1 MYVLNIKS
9 GLKALL
15 LASVSVFALNASA
28 DIVISGT
35 RIIYP
40 ESAKDVTVSMD
51 NRGTRP
57 LLVQTWLDDGR
68 DSTNPQELKL
78 PFIVTPP
85 VSRVEPQKGQTVRIT
100 WLGQTLPKDKES
112 LFWFNVLEVPPKAKE
127 SDNQSML
134 QLAFRTRIKLFFRPT
149 GLKGEPTE
157 AAKNIKW
164 SQTRQGQ
171 RVVLSA
177 KNDSPYYVSLAS
189 ASLIS
194 GGKRYE
200 IETHYIEPFSSQTMN
215 VKNAPLTGNSKII
228 WQAINDYGGIDKYEF
243 IQN

>member
-171 RVVLSA
+171 KVVLSA

>member
-28 DIVISGT
+28 DIVISAT

-40 ESAKDVTVSMD
+40 ESAKDVTVAMD

-157 AAKNIKW
+157 AAKNLKW

-171 RVVLSA
+171 KVVLSA

-228 WQAINDYGGIDKYEF
+228 WQAINDYGGIDKYDF

>member
-9 GLKALL
+9 RLKALL

-35 RIIYP
+35 RIVYP

-164 SQTRQGQ
+164 SQTRQEQ
-171 RVVLSA
+171 KVVLSA

>member
-1 MYVLNIKS
+1 M
-9 GLKALL
+9 
-15 LASVSVFALNASA
+15 
-28 DIVISGT
+28 
-35 RIIYP
+35 
-40 ESAKDVTVSMD
+40 
-51 NRGTRP
+51 
-57 LLVQTWLDDGR
+57 
-68 DSTNPQELKL
+68 L
-78 PFIVTPP
+78 PPP

-157 AAKNIKW
+157 AAKNLKW

-171 RVVLSA
+171 KVVLSA

>member
-157 AAKNIKW
+157 AAKNLKW

-171 RVVLSA
+171 KVVLSA

-189 ASLIS
+189 ASFIS

>member
-171 RVVLSA
+171 KVVLSA

-228 WQAINDYGGIDKYEF
+228 WQAINDYGGIDKYDF

>member
-157 AAKNIKW
+157 AAKNLKW

-171 RVVLSA
+171 KVVLSA

-200 IETHYIEPFSSQTMN
+200 IETHYIEPFSSQAMN

>member
-35 RIIYP
+35 RIVYP

-157 AAKNIKW
+157 AAKNLKW

-171 RVVLSA
+171 KVVLSA

>member
-112 LFWFNVLEVPPKAKE
+112 LFWFNVLEVPPKAKD

-171 RVVLSA
+171 KVVLSA

-215 VKNAPLTGNSKII
+215 VKNAPLTGNSKIT

>member
-112 LFWFNVLEVPPKAKE
+112 LFWFNVLEVPPKAKGC
-127 SDNQSML
+127 DNQSML

-171 RVVLSA
+171 KVVLSA

-215 VKNAPLTGNSKII
+215 VKNAPLTGNSKIT

>member
-1 MYVLNIKS
+1 MHLLNIKS
-9 GLKALL
+9 GLKTLL
-15 LASVSVFALNASA
+15 LASVSIFSFNASA

-35 RIIYP
+35 RVIYP

-68 DSTNPQELKL
+68 DTTNPQELKL

-85 VSRVEPQKGQTVRIT
+85 VSRVEPQKGQAVRIT
-100 WLGQTLPKDKES
+100 WLGQALPKDKES
-112 LFWFNVLEVPPKAKE
+112 LFWFNVLEVPPKAKD

-149 GLKGEPTE
+149 GLKGEPTD
-157 AAKNIKW
+157 AAKNLKW
-164 SQTRQGQ
+164 SQTRQDQ
-171 RVVLSA
+171 KVVLSA

-189 ASLIS
+189 ATLIS
-194 GGKRYE
+194 GGKSYD

-215 VKNAPLTGNSKII
+215 VKNYTASGNSKIT
-228 WQAINDYGGIDKYEF
+228 WQAINDFGGIDKYEF

>member
-157 AAKNIKW
+157 AAKNLKW

-171 RVVLSA
+171 KVVLSA

-228 WQAINDYGGIDKYEF
+228 WQAINDYGGIDKYDF

>member
-78 PFIVTPP
+78 PFIVPPP

-171 RVVLSA
+171 KVVLSA

>member
-100 WLGQTLPKDKES
+100 WLGQILPKDKES

-171 RVVLSA
+171 KVVLSA

>member
-171 RVVLSA
+171 KVVLSA

-215 VKNAPLTGNSKII
+215 VKNAPLTGNSKIT
-228 WQAINDYGGIDKYEF
+228 WQAINDYGGIDKHEF